1 MGYHNEM
8 KIYLLIFMYKMRSD
22 EPNIRPFSLPFPER
36 FCSLIC
42 VYTVVLTQGSEEV
55 ISKHWPQ
62 HEAREYGICQNLKVT
77 AQNIRIVHEE
87 FRLGKW
93 IFRKQNL

>member
-1 MGYHNEM
+1 MNPT
-8 KIYLLIFMYKMRSD
+8 LD
-22 EPNIRPFSLPFPER
+22 PSLCLFLR
-36 FCSLIC
+36 DSVHSFG